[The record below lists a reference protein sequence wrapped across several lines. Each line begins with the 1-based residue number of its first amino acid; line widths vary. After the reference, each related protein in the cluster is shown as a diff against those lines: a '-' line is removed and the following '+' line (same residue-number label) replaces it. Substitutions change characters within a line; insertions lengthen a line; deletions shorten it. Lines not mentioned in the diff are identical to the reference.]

1 MIRLDQQKDTIEEKD
16 EFEDVKIDIFD
27 SEETKEIGINREVSD
42 KIMKK
47 YLIFRPY
54 IEPLNFKPYAPSD
67 KGYYYKFYNTKIK
80 IVEYTFEDN
89 GFKEAPEKKKDEWTI
104 MWCVGAVKP

>member
-1 MIRLDQQKDTIEEKD
+1 M
-16 EFEDVKIDIFD
+16 
-27 SEETKEIGINREVSD
+27 
-42 KIMKK
+42 
-47 YLIFRPY
+47 
-54 IEPLNFKPYAPSD
+54 NFKPYAPSD
-67 KGYYYKFYNTKIK
+67 KGYYYKFFNTKIK

>member
-1 MIRLDQQKDTIEEKD
+1 M
-16 EFEDVKIDIFD
+16 KIDIFD
-27 SEETKEIGINREVSD
+27 SEETKVIGINREVSE

-54 IEPLNFKPYAPSD
+54 IEPLTFKPYAPSD
-67 KGYYYKFYNTKIK
+67 KGYYYKFFNTKIK

-89 GFKEAPEKKKDEWTI
+89 GFKECPEKKKDDWTI
-104 MWCVGAVKP
+104 MWCVGAVKPSIY

>member
-1 MIRLDQQKDTIEEKD
+1 
-16 EFEDVKIDIFD
+16 
-27 SEETKEIGINREVSD
+27 
-42 KIMKK
+42 MKK

-89 GFKEAPEKKKDEWTI
+89 GFKEAPEKRKDDWTI
-104 MWCVGAVKP
+104 MWCVGAVKPQIYQNMNKF